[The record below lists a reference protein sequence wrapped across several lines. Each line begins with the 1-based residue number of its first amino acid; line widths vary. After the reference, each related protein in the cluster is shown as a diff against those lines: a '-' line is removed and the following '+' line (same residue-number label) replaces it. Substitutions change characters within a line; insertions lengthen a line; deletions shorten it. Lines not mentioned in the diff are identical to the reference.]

1 MNSLPKTHHYHQ
13 FSFTHHHSSLQ
24 TSFSTFSFPSLPSH
38 QYSSSPLLLPYQSL
52 FLILTKKYQQQQP
65 FSKTP
70 KRFFPIVPNPFQ
82 QQLLF
87 EQPTYVTARDI
98 FFF

>member
-13 FSFTHHHSSLQ
+13 LSFTHHHSSLQ
-24 TSFSTFSFPSLPSH
+24 TSFSTFSFPL
-38 QYSSSPLLLPYQSL
+38 YSSSPLLLPSIKAS
-52 FLILTKKYQQQQP
+52 FSSSPKNINNNNP
-65 FSKTP
+65 FQKP
-70 KRFFPIVPNPFQ
+70 QNVFFPIAPNPFQ